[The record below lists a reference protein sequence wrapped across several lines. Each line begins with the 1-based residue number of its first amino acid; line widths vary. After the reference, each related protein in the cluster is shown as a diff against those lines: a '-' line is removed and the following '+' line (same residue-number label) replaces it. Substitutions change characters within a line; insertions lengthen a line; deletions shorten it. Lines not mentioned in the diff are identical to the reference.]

1 MKNIRLKDIAIVTS
15 GNSAPQNDKMFEDG
29 IYPFVRTSDVGRVH
43 LSASFTKPEDYL
55 NETGIKG
62 MKLFPKDSILFPK
75 SGASTLLNHRVLLGE
90 DSYVVSH
97 LAVIVPDKSKVVP
110 LYLYYYTTR
119 IDAGE
124 LVNDRAYP
132 SLKTSILE
140 QVSLNLPSLAEQERI
155 VTELDLLTGIIDKQK
170 SQLKEL
176 DNLAQSIFYDMFG
189 DPVQNERGWERKT
202 ISELCYP
209 KRNVLRAS
217 KVFEA
222 SDIIN
227 YIDISSI
234 DNKNNI
240 MTSMSSMFFS
250 EAPSRAQQVV
260 ANDDILI
267 SLVRP
272 NLKNVAIVNQD
283 ADNLVASS
291 GFCVLRHLPC
301 ITNEFLFY
309 ITKSKAFTE
318 YLMQR
323 VSGANYPA
331 VREEDIK
338 DYFTIVPFL
347 EMQISFSQKIQA
359 IESQKAAINR
369 SIAETQKLFDY
380 TMDKYFG

>member
-1 MKNIRLKDIAIVTS
+1 MQRLPSSGRNIYSDMKNIRLKDIAIVTS

-155 VTELDLLTGIIDKQK
+155 VAELDLLAGIIDKQK
-170 SQLKEL
+170 AQLKEL

-189 DPVQNERGWERKT
+189 NPVKNENGWEECEIISVCDTLFAGGDKPKDFSEDKDNYYKYPIIGNGDGERGVLGYSKSYRVDRAAVT
-202 ISELCYP
+202 IGARGASIGNCRICKPFFTPVIRLITLIP
-209 KRNVLRAS
+209 NKRVNLSYLYAIS
-217 KVFEA
+217 KRLSFN
-222 SDIIN
+222 IN
-227 YIDISSI
+227 G
-234 DNKNNI
+234 
-240 MTSMSSMFFS
+240 
-250 EAPSRAQQVV
+250 AGQAQLTIPNV
-260 ANDDILI
+260 ANKLI
-267 SLVRP
+267 PVPPREL
-272 NLKNVAIVNQD
+272 QD
-283 ADNLVASS
+283 
-291 GFCVLRHLPC
+291 
-301 ITNEFLFY
+301 
-309 ITKSKAFTE
+309 E
-318 YLMQR
+318 Y
-323 VSGANYPA
+323 S
-331 VREEDIK
+331 E
-338 DYFTIVPFL
+338 
-347 EMQISFSQKIQA
+347 KIES
-359 IESQKAAINR
+359 IESQKAFINQ